1 MTTFRAA
8 EYDAPTLEALER
20 QAAVLKEN
28 FRKRKYESVEPPV
41 LQPADIFLD
50 RSGEDIR
57 RRMYVFPDPGGTEL
71 CLRPDLTIPTCRMY
85 LGRNPKASGVAR
97 LCYNGSAY
105 RYQPPGKDAPNE
117 FMQAGIECLG
127 VKDRLAAD
135 VEVVT
140 LAVDACRDAGLKTFD
155 LELGDLGLF
164 QALLDS
170 LDISSQARGRLRR
183 QFWRPDYFRSL
194 LQRMSEADQDNT
206 TPVDQDALL
215 SALGA
220 MDDAQARAVVGDVL
234 ELADISPVGG
244 RTVAEIAER
253 FLEQAAGT
261 STALIPKGQVDQINA
276 FLGIS
281 AVPDKAVSHIRN
293 LLKASPK
300 PVQTAL
306 DRLEKRL
313 ALMADNGIDLK
324 KAKLTTEFGRSF
336 EYYTGFVFEVR
347 AGKARTKE
355 RIVSG
360 GRYDQLLT
368 ELGAPKEVPA
378 VGFAIWTERLLT
390 AAGAKGRAKK

>member
-8 EYDAPTLEALER
+8 EYDAKTLELLEQ
-20 QAAVLKEN
+20 QASILKAN
-28 FRKRKYESVEPPV
+28 FRNRNYDSVEPPV

-57 RRMYVFPDPGGTEL
+57 RRIYVFPDPGGTEL
-71 CLRPDLTIPTCRMY
+71 CLRPDLTIPTCRMF

-97 LCYNGSAY
+97 LCYNGTAY
-105 RYQPPGKDAPNE
+105 RYQPPGKDSPNE
-117 FMQAGIECLG
+117 FMQAGVECLG

-135 VEVVT
+135 VEVLS
-140 LAVDACRDAGLKTFD
+140 LALDACRDAGLNAYE

-170 LDISSQARGRLRR
+170 LDISAQSRGRLRR
-183 QFWRPDYFRSL
+183 QFLRPDYFRTL
-194 LQRMSEADQDNT
+194 LQRMSEADGDAAVPSN
-206 TPVDQDALL
+206 QDALL

-220 MDDAQARAVVGDVL
+220 MDDADARAVVGDVL
-234 ELADISPVGG
+234 DLADISPVGG
-244 RTVAEIAER
+244 RTIAEIAER
-253 FLEQAAGT
+253 FLEQAAGK
-261 STALIPKGQVDQINA
+261 STALIPKPQVDQINA
-276 FLGIS
+276 FLKIS
-281 AVPDKAVSHIRN
+281 ATPGKALAQIRK

-300 PVQTAL
+300 QVQAAI
-306 DRLEKRL
+306 DKLEKRL

-324 KAKLTTEFGRSF
+324 KAKLTTEFGRTF

-368 ELGAPKEVPA
+368 ELGAPKDVPA
-378 VGFAIWTERLLT
+378 VGFAIWTERLL
-390 AAGAKGRAKK
+390 AAVGTKGRAKK